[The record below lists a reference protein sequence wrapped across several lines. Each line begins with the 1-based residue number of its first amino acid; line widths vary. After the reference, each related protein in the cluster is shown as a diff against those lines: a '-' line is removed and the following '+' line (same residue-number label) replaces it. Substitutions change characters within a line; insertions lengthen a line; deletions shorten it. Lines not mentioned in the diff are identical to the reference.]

1 MKDEPDK
8 QVFKFKKDSKKRKEE
23 KESNSSR
30 DSLELTIRSYKNNNK
45 ITQKETE
52 EGEKI
57 KFFFNELPTNKN
69 NRFATA
75 SNKKFQKANI
85 NFQKER
91 EEFDFREILLNY
103 VNQTGRTNENK
114 SHKKERDSVIY
125 TKPNVV
131 LTLNGDS
138 ETNKNEF
145 SNQISESSSEY
156 ISESK
161 SLSNSSTDKKTEK
174 IEDLHKKI
182 NEDKEH
188 NNKNVQINN
197 DKNINKNN
205 NNKKAISKSNN
216 AIKKYKNKIIKEKS
230 NVKKGTKNIGILSG
244 KKVINTERNNES
256 VINSNYNKFT
266 NSNKIKSSNTFTTGA
281 NTFNTQNT
289 QNSSFK
295 SLQLNIK
302 KFNYDYLNLT
312 EMSLQKKLI
321 IQNIINSSKKMI
333 NREEKEKEKGNIIIK
348 NKGTNMFDKI
358 RNLNITLE
366 VERSYSN
373 YFKQIINLQNQKN
386 NYKNISS
393 KKVKNSEKSKKSLS
407 HHNFNKRYFYYPDEY
422 YIDKNI
428 DLHSKSHIS
437 KLFDKLRKK
446 Y

>member
-8 QVFKFKKDSKKRKEE
+8 QAFKFKKKQKKRKKE

-30 DSLELTIRSYKNNNK
+30 DSLELTIESYKNNNK

-57 KFFFNELPTNKN
+57 KFFFNELPTNKI

-75 SNKKFQKANI
+75 SNRKFQKLNL
-85 NFQKER
+85 QKEK

-114 SHKKERDSVIY
+114 SHKKERNSVIY
-125 TKPNVV
+125 TKPNAV

-161 SLSNSSTDKKTEK
+161 SLSNSSADKKTEK
-174 IEDLHKKI
+174 IEHLHKKI
-182 NEDKEH
+182 IEE
-188 NNKNVQINN
+188 N
-197 DKNINKNN
+197 DKNKNSIKNN
-205 NNKKAISKSNN
+205 SKKIIPKKNNIINDKNKK
-216 AIKKYKNKIIKEKS
+216 KEKKS
-230 NVKKGTKNIGILSG
+230 LKKDETNKKEVKKEKKVNILSD
-244 KKVINTERNNES
+244 KKVKNSEKNNET
-256 VINSNYNKFT
+256 VINSNYNKLT

-295 SLQLNIK
+295 SLQQNIK

-312 EMSLQKKLI
+312 DISLQKKLL
-321 IQNIINSSKKMI
+321 IQNRINSSKKLI
-333 NREEKEKEKGNIIIK
+333 KEEKEKGNKNIK
-348 NKGTNMFDKI
+348 VKNDIFDKV
-358 RNLNITLE
+358 RNINISLD
-366 VERSYSN
+366 VEKSYSN
-373 YFKQIINLQNQKN
+373 YFKQIINLQKQKN
-386 NYKNISS
+386 NYKNIPD
-393 KKVKNSEKSKKSLS
+393 KKVNLNINKERNTCHSNK
-407 HHNFNKRYFYYPDEY
+407 FNKRYFYYPDEF
-422 YIDKNI
+422 YINRNSN
-428 DLHSKSHIS
+428 LYSKSHIS
-437 KLFDKLRKK
+437 KLFENLRKK
-446 Y
+446 C

>member
-8 QVFKFKKDSKKRKEE
+8 QAFKFKKKQKKRKKE

-30 DSLELTIRSYKNNNK
+30 DSLELTIESYKNNNK

-57 KFFFNELPTNKN
+57 KFFFNELPTNKI

-75 SNKKFQKANI
+75 SNRKFQKLNL
-85 NFQKER
+85 QKEK

-114 SHKKERDSVIY
+114 SHKKERNSVIY
-125 TKPNVV
+125 TKPNAV

-138 ETNKNEF
+138 DTNKNEF

-161 SLSNSSTDKKTEK
+161 SLSNSSADKKTEK
-174 IEDLHKKI
+174 IEHLHKKI
-182 NEDKEH
+182 IEEK
-188 NNKNVQINN
+188 
-197 DKNINKNN
+197 DKNKKSIKN
-205 NNKKAISKSNN
+205 NNKKIITKNN
-216 AIKKYKNKIIKEKS
+216 KNIINDKNKKKEKKS
-230 NVKKGTKNIGILSG
+230 LKKDETNKKEVKKEKKVNILSD
-244 KKVINTERNNES
+244 KKVKNSEKNNET
-256 VINSNYNKFT
+256 VINSNYNKLT

-295 SLQLNIK
+295 SLQQNIK

-312 EMSLQKKLI
+312 DISLQKKLI
-321 IQNIINSSKKMI
+321 IQNRINSSKKLI
-333 NREEKEKEKGNIIIK
+333 KDEKEKGNKNIK
-348 NKGTNMFDKI
+348 VKNDIFDKV
-358 RNLNITLE
+358 RNINISLD
-366 VERSYSN
+366 VEKSYSN
-373 YFKQIINLQNQKN
+373 YFKQIINLQKQKN
-386 NYKNISS
+386 NYKNIPD
-393 KKVKNSEKSKKSLS
+393 KKVNITINKERNTCHSNK
-407 HHNFNKRYFYYPDEY
+407 FNKRYFYYPDEF
-422 YIDKNI
+422 YINRNS

-437 KLFDKLRKK
+437 KLFETLRKK
-446 Y
+446 C

>member
-114 SHKKERDSVIY
+114 SHKKERNSVIY

-205 NNKKAISKSNN
+205 NNKKEISKSNN

-333 NREEKEKEKGNIIIK
+333 NKEEKEKEKGNIIIK
-348 NKGTNMFDKI
+348 NEGTNMFDKI

>member
-1 MKDEPDK
+1 MKEEPDK
-8 QVFKFKKDSKKRKEE
+8 QVFKIKKRKKE

-30 DSLELTIRSYKNNNK
+30 DSLELTMQSFKNNNN
-45 ITQKETE
+45 ITQKDTQ
-52 EGEKI
+52 EGENI
-57 KFFFNELPTNKN
+57 KFFFNEFPNNKN

-75 SNKKFQKANI
+75 SNRKYQKLNL
-85 NFQKER
+85 NFQKEK

-114 SHKKERDSVIY
+114 SHKKEKNSVIY
-125 TKPNVV
+125 TKPNAV

-161 SLSNSSTDKKTEK
+161 SLSNSSIDKKTEK
-174 IEDLHKKI
+174 MEDLHKKLNEEKKTKEKNIHINNKKINNNKNKKVISKNSNNI
-182 NEDKEH
+182 NEDK
-188 NNKNVQINN
+188 K
-197 DKNINKNN
+197 
-205 NNKKAISKSNN
+205 
-216 AIKKYKNKIIKEKS
+216 IKTKEKS
-230 NVKKGTKNIGILSG
+230 SIKKEIKKIGILSN
-244 KKVINTERNNES
+244 KKINTEKNNES
-256 VINSNYNKFT
+256 LINSNYNNKFT

-302 KFNYDYLNLT
+302 KYNYDYLNLT

-321 IQNIINSSKKMI
+321 IHNRLNSGKKIINK
-333 NREEKEKEKGNIIIK
+333 EEKEKENINNK
-348 NKGTNMFDKI
+348 NERINIFDKI
-358 RNLNITLE
+358 RKLNISLE
-366 VERSYSN
+366 VEKSYTY
-373 YFKQIINLQNQKN
+373 YFKQIINIQNQKN
-386 NYKNISS
+386 NYKDSSDKKENNIN
-393 KKVKNSEKSKKSLS
+393 KPRKSLS
-407 HHNFNKRYFYYPDEY
+407 SHNFDKRYFFYPDEY
-422 YIDKNI
+422 YINKNI

-446 Y
+446 C

>member
-8 QVFKFKKDSKKRKEE
+8 QAFKFKKKQKKRKKE

-30 DSLELTIRSYKNNNK
+30 DSLELTIESYKNNNK

-57 KFFFNELPTNKN
+57 KFFFNELPTNKI

-75 SNKKFQKANI
+75 SNRKFQKLNL
-85 NFQKER
+85 QKEK

-114 SHKKERDSVIY
+114 SHKKERNSVIY
-125 TKPNVV
+125 TKPNAV

-138 ETNKNEF
+138 DTNKNEF

-161 SLSNSSTDKKTEK
+161 SLSNSSADKKTEK
-174 IEDLHKKI
+174 IVHLHKKI
-182 NEDKEH
+182 NEEK
-188 NNKNVQINN
+188 
-197 DKNINKNN
+197 DKNKKSIKN
-205 NNKKAISKSNN
+205 NNKKIITKNNKNIINEKNKKKEKKS
-216 AIKKYKNKIIKEKS
+216 IKKDEMNKKE
-230 NVKKGTKNIGILSG
+230 VKKVNILSD
-244 KKVINTERNNES
+244 KKVKNSEKNNET
-256 VINSNYNKFT
+256 VINSNYNKLT

-295 SLQLNIK
+295 SLQQNIK

-312 EMSLQKKLI
+312 DISMQKKLL
-321 IQNIINSSKKMI
+321 IQNRINSSKKLI
-333 NREEKEKEKGNIIIK
+333 KDEKEKGYKNIKVK
-348 NKGTNMFDKI
+348 NDIFDKV
-358 RNLNITLE
+358 RNINISLD
-366 VERSYSN
+366 VEKSYSN
-373 YFKQIINLQNQKN
+373 YFKQIINLQKQKN
-386 NYKNISS
+386 NYKNIPD
-393 KKVKNSEKSKKSLS
+393 KKVNININKERKTS
-407 HHNFNKRYFYYPDEY
+407 HSNKFNKRYFYYPDEF
-422 YIDKNI
+422 YINRNS

-437 KLFDKLRKK
+437 KLFETLRKK
-446 Y
+446 C

>member
-8 QVFKFKKDSKKRKEE
+8 QAFKFKKKQKKRKKE

-30 DSLELTIRSYKNNNK
+30 DSLELTIESYKNNNK

-57 KFFFNELPTNKN
+57 KFFFNELPTNKI

-75 SNKKFQKANI
+75 SNRKFQKLNL
-85 NFQKER
+85 QKEK

-114 SHKKERDSVIY
+114 SHKKERNSVIY
-125 TKPNVV
+125 TKPNAV

-161 SLSNSSTDKKTEK
+161 SLSNSNADKKTEK
-174 IEDLHKKI
+174 IEHLHKKI
-182 NEDKEH
+182 NEEK
-188 NNKNVQINN
+188 
-197 DKNINKNN
+197 DKNKKSIKNNSKIIN
-205 NNKKAISKSNN
+205 NNKKIITKNN
-216 AIKKYKNKIIKEKS
+216 KNIINDKNKKKEKKNIKKDEMNKKEMKKEKKV
-230 NVKKGTKNIGILSG
+230 NILSD
-244 KKVINTERNNES
+244 KKVKNSEKNNET
-256 VINSNYNKFT
+256 VINSNYNKLT

-295 SLQLNIK
+295 SLQQNIK

-312 EMSLQKKLI
+312 DISLQKKLL
-321 IQNIINSSKKMI
+321 IQNRINSSKKLI
-333 NREEKEKEKGNIIIK
+333 KDEKEKGNKNIK
-348 NKGTNMFDKI
+348 VKNDIFDKV
-358 RNLNITLE
+358 RNINISLD
-366 VERSYSN
+366 VEKSYSN
-373 YFKQIINLQNQKN
+373 YFKQIINLQKQKN
-386 NYKNISS
+386 NYKNIPD
-393 KKVKNSEKSKKSLS
+393 KKVNININKERNTCHSNK
-407 HHNFNKRYFYYPDEY
+407 FNKRYFYYPDEF
-422 YIDKNI
+422 YINRNS

-437 KLFDKLRKK
+437 KLFETLRKK
-446 Y
+446 C

>member
-8 QVFKFKKDSKKRKEE
+8 QAFKFKKKQKKRKKE

-30 DSLELTIRSYKNNNK
+30 DSLELTIESYKNNNK

-57 KFFFNELPTNKN
+57 KFFFNELPTNKI

-75 SNKKFQKANI
+75 SNRKFQKLNL
-85 NFQKER
+85 QKEK

-114 SHKKERDSVIY
+114 SHKKERNSVIY
-125 TKPNVV
+125 TKPNAV

-161 SLSNSSTDKKTEK
+161 SLSNSSADKKTEK
-174 IEDLHKKI
+174 IEHLHKKI
-182 NEDKEH
+182 IEEKDK
-188 NNKNVQINN
+188 NKNSI
-197 DKNINKNN
+197 KN
-205 NNKKAISKSNN
+205 NNKKIITKNN
-216 AIKKYKNKIIKEKS
+216 KNIINDKNKKKEKKS
-230 NVKKGTKNIGILSG
+230 LKKDETNKKEVKKEKKVNILSD
-244 KKVINTERNNES
+244 KKIKNSEKNNET
-256 VINSNYNKFT
+256 VINSNYNKLT

-295 SLQLNIK
+295 SLQQNIK

-312 EMSLQKKLI
+312 DISLQKKLL
-321 IQNIINSSKKMI
+321 IQNRINSSKKLI
-333 NREEKEKEKGNIIIK
+333 KDEKEKGNKNIK
-348 NKGTNMFDKI
+348 VKNDIFDKV
-358 RNLNITLE
+358 RNINISLD
-366 VERSYSN
+366 VEKSYSN
-373 YFKQIINLQNQKN
+373 YFKQIINLQKQKN
-386 NYKNISS
+386 NYKNIPD
-393 KKVKNSEKSKKSLS
+393 KKVNLNINKERNTCHSNK
-407 HHNFNKRYFYYPDEY
+407 FNKRYFYYPDEF
-422 YIDKNI
+422 YINRNS

-437 KLFDKLRKK
+437 KLFETLRKK
-446 Y
+446 C

>member
-8 QVFKFKKDSKKRKEE
+8 QAFKFKKKQKKRKKE

-30 DSLELTIRSYKNNNK
+30 DSLELTIESYKNNNK

-57 KFFFNELPTNKN
+57 KFFFNELPTNKI
-69 NRFATA
+69 NRYATA
-75 SNKKFQKANI
+75 SNRKFQKLNL
-85 NFQKER
+85 QKEK

-114 SHKKERDSVIY
+114 SHKKERNSVIY
-125 TKPNVV
+125 TKPNAV

-161 SLSNSSTDKKTEK
+161 SLSNSSADKKTEK
-174 IEDLHKKI
+174 IEHLHKKI
-182 NEDKEH
+182 IEE
-188 NNKNVQINN
+188 N
-197 DKNINKNN
+197 DKNKNSIKN
-205 NNKKAISKSNN
+205 NNKKIITKNN
-216 AIKKYKNKIIKEKS
+216 KNIINDKNKKKEKKNIKKDEMNKKEVKKEKKV
-230 NVKKGTKNIGILSG
+230 NILSD
-244 KKVINTERNNES
+244 KKVKNSEKNNET
-256 VINSNYNKFT
+256 VINSNYNKLT

-295 SLQLNIK
+295 SLQQNIK

-312 EMSLQKKLI
+312 DISLQKKLL
-321 IQNIINSSKKMI
+321 IQNRINSSKKLI
-333 NREEKEKEKGNIIIK
+333 KEEKEKGNKNIK
-348 NKGTNMFDKI
+348 VKNDIFDKV
-358 RNLNITLE
+358 RNINISLD
-366 VERSYSN
+366 VEKSYSN
-373 YFKQIINLQNQKN
+373 YFKQIINLQKQKN
-386 NYKNISS
+386 NYKNIPD
-393 KKVKNSEKSKKSLS
+393 KKVNININKERNTCHSNK
-407 HHNFNKRYFYYPDEY
+407 FNKRYFYYPDEF
-422 YIDKNI
+422 YINRNS

-437 KLFDKLRKK
+437 KLFETLRKK
-446 Y
+446 C

>member
-8 QVFKFKKDSKKRKEE
+8 QAFKFKKKQKKRKKE

-30 DSLELTIRSYKNNNK
+30 DSLELTIESYKNNNK

-57 KFFFNELPTNKN
+57 KFFFNELPTNKI

-75 SNKKFQKANI
+75 SNRKFQKLNL
-85 NFQKER
+85 QKEK

-114 SHKKERDSVIY
+114 SHKKERNSVIY
-125 TKPNVV
+125 TKPNAV

-138 ETNKNEF
+138 DTNKNEF

-161 SLSNSSTDKKTEK
+161 SLSNSSADKKTEK
-174 IEDLHKKI
+174 IEHLHKKI
-182 NEDKEH
+182 IEE
-188 NNKNVQINN
+188 N
-197 DKNINKNN
+197 DKNKNSIKN
-205 NNKKAISKSNN
+205 NNKKIITKNN
-216 AIKKYKNKIIKEKS
+216 KNIINDKNKKKEKKS
-230 NVKKGTKNIGILSG
+230 LKKDETNKKEVKKE
-244 KKVINTERNNES
+244 KKVNILRDKKVKNSEKNNET
-256 VINSNYNKFT
+256 VINSNYNKLT

-295 SLQLNIK
+295 SLQQNIK

-312 EMSLQKKLI
+312 DISLQKKLI
-321 IQNIINSSKKMI
+321 IQNRINSSKKLL
-333 NREEKEKEKGNIIIK
+333 KDEKEKGNKNIK
-348 NKGTNMFDKI
+348 VKNDIFDKV
-358 RNLNITLE
+358 RNINISLD
-366 VERSYSN
+366 VEKSYSN
-373 YFKQIINLQNQKN
+373 YFKQIINLQKQKN
-386 NYKNISS
+386 NYKNIPD
-393 KKVKNSEKSKKSLS
+393 KKVNLNINKERNTCHSNK
-407 HHNFNKRYFYYPDEY
+407 FNKRYFYYPDEF
-422 YIDKNI
+422 YINRNS

-437 KLFDKLRKK
+437 KLFETLRKK
-446 Y
+446 C